1 MMIQSLESGTVLII
15 DDSPASLGILSDLL
29 ETAGFEVW
37 VARSGISAIEKL
49 NHAFPDLIL
58 LDVMMPGLD
67 GFETC
72 RRIKA
77 NHQLQDLPIIF
88 MSSLSDTVDKV
99 KGLQLGGVDYITKP
113 FQQEEVLARIQVHL
127 KLQKLTRALE
137 EKNLKLQQEIQE
149 RVAAQTALKQANE
162 ELEKLV
168 AIDGLTGISNR
179 RRFDQ
184 YLQQEWRRLAREK
197 LPLGLILVDL
207 DYFKRYNDSYGH
219 LMGDDCLRTI
229 AQTIDRVLKRPADLV
244 SRYGGEEFA
253 IVLPNTSADGTFN
266 VAEAIRQQVQSLNLP
281 HNQSPQGIVTLSLG
295 VAALTP
301 LVSFSPDHLI
311 AIADRALYLAKARG
325 RNQVVYLQDIVPI

>member
-1 MMIQSLESGTVLII
+1 MMIQSLESGTVLIV

-49 NHAFPDLIL
+49 NHALPDLIL

-77 NHQLQDLPIIF
+77 NEQLQDLPIIF

-113 FQQEEVLARIQVHL
+113 FQQEEVLARIRVHL
-127 KLQKLTRALE
+127 KLKKLTRALE

-162 ELEKLV
+162 ELKKLV

-184 YLQQEWRRLAREK
+184 YFQQEWSRLAREE
-197 LPLGLILVDL
+197 LSLGLILADL
-207 DYFKRYNDSYGH
+207 DYFKPYNDSHGH

-229 AQTIDRVLKRPADLV
+229 AQTIGRVLKRPGDLV

-253 IVLPNTSADGTFN
+253 IVLPNTSADGTFK

-281 HNQSPQGIVTLSLG
+281 HNQSPHGIVTLSLG

-301 LVSFSPDHLI
+301 IVGFSPDYLI